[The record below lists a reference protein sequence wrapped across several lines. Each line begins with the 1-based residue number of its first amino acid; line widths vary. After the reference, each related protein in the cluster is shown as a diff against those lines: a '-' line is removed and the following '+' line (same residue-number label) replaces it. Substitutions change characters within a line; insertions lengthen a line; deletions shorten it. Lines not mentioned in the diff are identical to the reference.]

1 MFKSR
6 KVNGATRVEC
16 RWGGGVG
23 GKAKGPRMVK
33 TSNYTLSYVDGFFR
47 H

>member
-23 GKAKGPRMVK
+23 VLAWGGKIRSDEQRRTWRPLV
-33 TSNYTLSYVDGFFR
+33 T
-47 H
+47 